1 MSISDV
7 SCGAFHLTKM
17 GRLTLRK
24 GPVNH
29 AERAQTRDAIEIL
42 NIRLLEA
49 ILNFVND
56 GG

>member
-7 SCGAFHLTKM
+7 SCGAFQLTRM

-29 AERAQTRDAIEIL
+29 AERAQTRDAIKIL

-56 GG
+56 GS